1 VFYDFALQEQTSVTV
16 MVVDQSWNAVHQ
28 PVNITLILHNPVV
41 KGQNT
46 AQREPTHTFRALV
59 NSSSDTFSSSL
70 TFHVAGSYVLEVWY
84 NGSQVS
90 SSLQWL

>member
-1 VFYDFALQEQTSVTV
+1 

-28 PVNITLILHNPVV
+28 PVNVTLILHNPAV

-46 AQREPTHTFRALV
+46 GQREPTHTFRALV

-90 SSLQWL
+90 SSLQWQ